1 MPLNVLGFAS
11 NVAIL
16 LEAQRLIG
24 RLVKPVSE
32 KYVDRVDEQVLQA
45 AGIELRRE
53 YIQSEKYKIR
63 TVFAGNPADPPLVLI
78 HGHSMSSTFFYRNFA
93 DLVDMG
99 YYVIGMDLLGWGR
112 SERPMYTGRTVEDS
126 ILFYLDSFDA
136 WRKNLRLEKFSI
148 ISHSI
153 GAYLAY
159 EFARTHP
166 GAVDRLMLIT
176 PAAIER
182 KLALYRGI
190 YFTLTPQMVGRR
202 FGLLGY
208 LLFELKFP
216 GEGPYTQNGLKDLTW
231 QLNCRPTPSG
241 DIAIKNL
248 IEFESWNK
256 PVVKRPLLDRLERLD
271 IPVHI
276 VAADMDTLIPAPV
289 VKRLYEALKETGT
302 NCTYDVAV
310 NSDHCPFLEVPDQFQ
325 RITAQYFQRK

>member
-1 MPLNVLGFAS
+1 MGSVGWVNVCSFLGHRRSFGGTVPRKRTTNVRMGLEGVMPLNVLGFAS
-11 NVAIL
+11 NLAIL

-190 YFTLTPQMVGRR
+190 YFTLTPQVRTCEAIA
-202 FGLLGY
+202 LL
-208 LLFELKFP
+208 
-216 GEGPYTQNGLKDLTW
+216 T
-231 QLNCRPTPSG
+231 
-241 DIAIKNL
+241 
-248 IEFESWNK
+248 
-256 PVVKRPLLDRLERLD
+256 
-271 IPVHI
+271 
-276 VAADMDTLIPAPV
+276 
-289 VKRLYEALKETGT
+289 AL
-302 NCTYDVAV
+302 C
-310 NSDHCPFLEVPDQFQ
+310 
-325 RITAQYFQRK
+325 